1 MNEELATF
9 QRSHTWDLVPLSP
22 GANPVSCKQVYKIKI
37 KFDGSVEWYKA
48 HLVARKFTQEYGIDY
63 EGTFAPVAKI
73 TSIRTLLALVAAQMN
88 VKNVFLNN
96 YLSIVYMQ
104 PPPDIT
110 APPRHVCKLR
120 QVLYGLKQAPRTWYE
135 RFH

>member
-1 MNEELATF
+1 
-9 QRSHTWDLVPLSP
+9 
-22 GANPVSCKQVYKIKI
+22 
-37 KFDGSVEWYKA
+37 VEWYKA

-73 TSIRTLLALVAAQMN
+73 TSICTILALVAAQMD

-96 YLSIVYMQ
+96 DFSEVVYMQ

-120 QVLYGLKQAPRTWYE
+120 
-135 RFH
+135 